1 MPLPIVDVPL
11 PAPSEESAP
20 KIHRRFDRAARLVT
34 EPGLHRLMSARV
46 VVFGMGGV
54 GSFAAE
60 ALARSGVGTL
70 ALVDFDD
77 VCVTNTNRQLHAM
90 KGNVGKPKAD
100 IMAERLR
107 LISPTARIE
116 PVLEFYEASKADA
129 LLSDTRFGGPLDFVV
144 DAIDSIGAKAHLL
157 SQCLARGLP
166 VVSSMGAAGRLDP
179 TRVRVSDLADTEGCG
194 LARDVRGILRKQYGL
209 KVERGA
215 PTGIAAVFSD
225 EPQAVP
231 APAFASAC
239 LTLTGFHRCM
249 FVLPRERHE
258 RTGEPVVRYYRY
270 TLNLVVAAE
279 GVPEGM
285 ARDVFFI
292 RDPERA
298 LAGTNCLHLETH
310 PRDARGRRLL
320 CVEALLPR
328 RTVEEEDD
336 SLATLREA
344 LLAAVAELVPFLD
357 AHLLYVDSP
366 HDARPARDVKAGQ
379 DRLPAEKWARG
390 PKTMEPVLGY
400 PMTSMHGLAALPT
413 RTPIPNLLLCNEQV
427 LPGLGLEG
435 VLLAAWAAA
444 RTVGRSDGRRDAFRR
459 GLFRWFR

>member
-34 EPGLHRLMSARV
+34 EPGLQRLMSARV

-116 PVLEFYEASKADA
+116 PVLEFYEASKAGA

-179 TRVRVSDLADTEGCG
+179 TRVRVSDLAGTEGCG

-231 APAFASAC
+231 APLSYDSANGFVCVCPNKDNGVYTCDKRARIDGSASFVTGAF
-239 LTLTGFHRCM
+239 
-249 FVLPRERHE
+249 
-258 RTGEPVVRYYRY
+258 
-270 TLNLVVAAE
+270 
-279 GVPEGM
+279 
-285 ARDVFFI
+285 
-292 RDPERA
+292 
-298 LAGTNCLHLETH
+298 
-310 PRDARGRRLL
+310 
-320 CVEALLPR
+320 
-328 RTVEEEDD
+328 
-336 SLATLREA
+336 
-344 LLAAVAELVPFLD
+344 
-357 AHLLYVDSP
+357 
-366 HDARPARDVKAGQ
+366 
-379 DRLPAEKWARG
+379 
-390 PKTMEPVLGY
+390 
-400 PMTSMHGLAALPT
+400 GLAAASVVVRSLT
-413 RTPIPNLLLCNEQV
+413 SGDR
-427 LPGLGLEG
+427 
-435 VLLAAWAAA
+435 AAHARAVEEAVAAKVA
-444 RTVGRSDGRRDAFRR
+444 
-459 GLFRWFR
+459 L